1 MSKFLKKKILFITT
15 RFPFNANKG
24 DTYRS
29 KYILESLSKFKKI
42 DLVYIG
48 TKEVFSKKGYKN
60 LKIIGSFKI
69 KTIQRILNALFSFIK
84 LKPLQVGYFYSKE
97 MKYFIDNVIDE
108 YDVVVCHT
116 IRSSQYLKKQYKGNA
131 LLEMTDLLSLNHK
144 KISKSL
150 SIFNFFK
157 YIYYLE
163 SILLKYYENQESK
176 KFKKIILISKNDI
189 SGNKCEIFKKKI
201 KVIGPAFKP
210 LKNKFFFSIKNYKIV
225 FIGDMTYHPNIL
237 ACREFIKN
245 FLPLLKIENNY
256 IELNIIGK
264 ISFIDKVIFSLHKN
278 VKVHG
283 NLKNLDKVLKKTICA
298 LCNISVFTGFQNK
311 ILNYMALGLP
321 TICSYELKKN
331 IGMAKN
337 SVLFFKNPRDFKRKF
352 HYLRKNKNFSE
363 NLSKKGSKIL
373 NKFFTINKVGKNYLN
388 SIQN

>member
-1 MSKFLKKKILFITT
+1 MNKLIKKKILFITT

-29 KYILESLSKFKKI
+29 KYILESLSKLKKI

-48 TKEVFSKKGYKN
+48 TKEIFSKKNYKN
-60 LKIIGSFKI
+60 VKIIGNFKI
-69 KTIQRILNALFSFIK
+69 KTFQRILNALFSFIK

-97 MKYFIDNVIDE
+97 MKHFIDNVVDE

-116 IRSSQYLKKQYKGNA
+116 IRSSQYLKKQYKGTA

-157 YIYYLE
+157 YIYNIE
-163 SILLKYYENQESK
+163 SILLKYYEYQESK

-189 SGNKCEIFKKKI
+189 SGNKYEKYKKKI

-210 LKNKFFFSIKNYKIV
+210 IKNQFFYSIKNYKII
-225 FIGDMTYHPNIL
+225 FIGDMTYHPNIS
-237 ACREFIKN
+237 ACKEFITN
-245 FLPLLKIENNY
+245 FLPLLKIESNY
-256 IELNIIGK
+256 VEFNIIGK
-264 ISFIDKVIFSLHKN
+264 ISLIDKVIFSLYKN

-283 NLKNLDKVLKKTICA
+283 NLENLDAVLKKTICA

-321 TICSYELKKN
+321 TICCYELKKN

-337 SVLFFKNPRDFKRKF
+337 SVLFFKNPPDFKRKF
-352 HYLRKNKNFSE
+352 HYLRKNKKFSE
-363 NLSKKGSKIL
+363 NLSKKGSIIL
-373 NKFFTINKVGKNYLN
+373 NKFFTLDKVGKNYLS